1 MHKLSFNSMFKDNI
15 SKYSK
20 YFFEVPAWTG
30 LDLTGDLTGVLWSMT
45 GVLWSMNGMLWT

>member
-1 MHKLSFNSMFKDNI
+1 MFKDNI

-30 LDLTGDLTGVLWSMT
+30 LDLTGVLWSMT
-45 GVLWSMNGMLWT
+45 GVLWSMTGMLWRLDWGALET